1 MICCIFVK
9 STFKLKT
16 FIYKNTQ
23 ISYSASG
30 KGAAL
35 VFLHGFLENKNMWN
49 SYVNFFES
57 KYRVITIDLFGHG
70 SSECFGYVHTME
82 DQADMVHA
90 LLSDLRIRKA
100 TLIGHSMGGYVA
112 LAFGELY
119 PDQVKSLVLVNSSSR
134 ADSPERKQN
143 RDRAIQVV
151 KKNAKTFVSM
161 AINNLFTDEAR
172 EQFQDQIDVIREE
185 ALQTSVQGIVA
196 SLEGMKV
203 RNDREVLL
211 HFGPYSK
218 LVVTGNQDIIASEKE
233 ILDET
238 KDAEVTTHILNCGH
252 MAPLEKE
259 SELIQVLHSFL
270 KKK

>member
-1 MICCIFVK
+1 ME
-9 STFKLKT
+9 T
-16 FIYKNTQ
+16 FIFKNTQ
-23 ISYSASG
+23 ISYTESG
-30 KGAAL
+30 KGSAL
-35 VFLHGFLENKNMWN
+35 VFLHGFLENKNMWIPYEKYFTN
-49 SYVNFFES
+49 
-57 KYRVITIDLFGHG
+57 KYRVITIDLLGHG
-70 SSECFGYVHTME
+70 ESDNLGYIHTME

-112 LAFGELY
+112 LAFAELY
-119 PDQVKSLVLVNSSSR
+119 PDQVKSLVLVNASSR
-134 ADSPERKQN
+134 ADSDERKIN

-172 EQFQDQIDVIREE
+172 EQFQDQIDIIREE

-196 SLEGMKV
+196 SLEGMKI

-218 LVVTGNQDIIASEKE
+218 LVVTGNLDVIASEEE

-238 KDAEVTTHILNCGH
+238 KDADVTTHILNCGH

-259 SELIQVLHSFL
+259 SELIQILHSFL